1 MGALNEVGVTQKGQF
16 NKYGE
21 TYELGNELGGL
32 VGFRAVEVNPAKS
45 LKFNPDTRFF
55 DMIDFSKRENYA
67 LINND
72 YGQWGTHSFKKWREG
87 VEV

>member
-1 MGALNEVGVTQKGQF
+1 MGTLKEVGVTEKGVF

-45 LKFNPDTRFF
+45 LKFKIRDYQQGVRDSRSLFTAKSLRGGPVDLL
-55 DMIDFSKRENYA
+55 KRE
-67 LINND
+67 LVI
-72 YGQWGTHSFKKWREG
+72 
-87 VEV
+87 

>member
-1 MGALNEVGVTQKGQF
+1 MLLTKLVWTQKGQF

-45 LKFNPDTRFF
+45 LKFKIGEYQDGVR
-55 DMIDFSKRENYA
+55 DSRSLFSSKIFKRWTN
-67 LINND
+67 
-72 YGQWGTHSFKKWREG
+72 
-87 VEV
+87 